1 MYRGT
6 WLALSIPLLLA
17 AFSVA
22 RPARL
27 EPPDLPAAFDG
38 SAAQALAT
46 EMSSFYSD
54 RVPGT
59 PGDTAAAIWFR
70 KQLAPYGFRTESDR
84 FSVKVA
90 GRGRVE
96 LENLVAVA
104 PGRSGRTILVTAHRD
119 DTGEGPGA
127 NDNASGTAALIALAR
142 SYAGSSG
149 PVRPLPHRI
158 VFLSTDGGTLGGLG
172 AAHFLK
178 SSAYSRGL
186 VAVINLDAIAGD
198 APPRLVLTADEPRSP
213 SGAFVRTAA
222 VEIADESGSEPRRDG
237 FVRQLFD
244 LAFPFSLYEQAPFVS
259 AGVPALTITTAGDVA
274 PTGVTDTPGA
284 LNGRRL
290 TQIGRATQD
299 LIGSIE
305 QVGEVPAGPSA
316 SYLYLGERLVRG
328 WAIQLVLI
336 TALLPFVAAAI
347 DLFARCRR
355 RRIPLAPAFR
365 SYRSRVLFWLFV
377 GGVFWLFAVVGV
389 WPDGTPRPPALDS
402 GAVRDWPLAGLLGVA
417 AIALTGWLVVRERLL
432 PRRHVRDEE
441 VLAGHTAA
449 LVALGVVGLLV
460 IATNAYALLFVLPS
474 AHAWL
479 WLPQFRDRSAWA
491 RAALLAAGFAGPL
504 LLIGSFALRYGLG
517 VDTPWYLAE
526 LLVLGYVPFPAFL
539 IGLAWLACAGQLTA
553 LAAGRYAPYPTA
565 AERPPRGPI
574 RETVRRLLLVF
585 MRNRRTPVE
594 SERTVEA

>member
-1 MYRGT
+1 
-6 WLALSIPLLLA
+6 
-17 AFSVA
+17 
-22 RPARL
+22 
-27 EPPDLPAAFDG
+27 
-38 SAAQALAT
+38 
-46 EMSSFYSD
+46 
-54 RVPGT
+54 
-59 PGDTAAAIWFR
+59 
-70 KQLAPYGFRTESDR
+70 
-84 FSVKVA
+84 
-90 GRGRVE
+90 
-96 LENLVAVA
+96 LV
-104 PGRSGRTILVTAHRD
+104 
-119 DTGEGPGA
+119 
-127 NDNASGTAALIALAR
+127 ALAR
-142 SYAGSSG
+142 SYAGSTG

-172 AAHFLK
+172 AKHFLET
-178 SSAYSRGL
+178 SAYSRGL
-186 VAVINLDAIAGD
+186 VAVINLDAIAGH
-198 APPRLVLTADEPRSP
+198 AQPRLVLAADEPRSP

-222 VEIADESGSEPRRDG
+222 VELADESGSAPRRDG
-237 FVRQLFD
+237 VLRQLID
-244 LAFPFSLYEQAPFVS
+244 LAFPFSLYEHAPFVA

-274 PTGVTDTPGA
+274 PGGVTDTPAA

-316 SYLYLGERLVRG
+316 SYLYLGPRLVRG
-328 WAIQLVLI
+328 WALQLVLI

-377 GGVFWLFAVVGV
+377 GAIFWAFAIAGV
-389 WPDGTPRPPALDS
+389 WPEGTARPPALES
-402 GAVRDWPLAGLLGVA
+402 GAVRDWPLAGLLGLA
-417 AIALTGWLVVRERLL
+417 AIALTAWLVVRERLL
-432 PRRHVRDEE
+432 PRRHIRDEE

-460 IATNAYALLFVLPS
+460 IATNAYALLFLLPS

-479 WLPQFRDRSAWA
+479 WLPQYRDRSIWT
-491 RAALLAAGFAGPL
+491 RAGLLAAGFAGPL
-504 LLIGSFALRYGLG
+504 LLVGSFAMRYDLG
-517 VDTPWYLAE
+517 VDTPWYLTE
-526 LLVLGYVPFPAFL
+526 LVVLGYVPFPMFL

-574 RETVRRLLLVF
+574 RETIRRLLLVF
-585 MRNRRTPVE
+585 LRRRRAPVE
-594 SERTVEA
+594 SDRALEA